1 MDLSEPLRAVRH
13 ALRPLPGWPT
23 RHALVRD
30 AALALAVGAGVVLEG
45 VVAWTSGT
53 GGPVGTAALHAA
65 LVVVGLL
72 VVVLTRLYP
81 VLAVVVSLLASL
93 ASLTIG
99 LLVIVASY
107 LLGRRAPSVWPA
119 VTLFTVGTVG
129 WLALLATVGSAGVD
143 AWSLTLIVLVFY
155 LVLPWLVGVH
165 RRQQAELSAAGWEH
179 ARQLQREHRLTAE
192 QARSRERS
200 RIAQDMHDSLGHEL
214 SLIALRAGAL
224 EVTPDLADEH
234 RRAVAEL
241 RADAVT
247 ATTHLR
253 EIIGVLRAD
262 AEPAPTV
269 PVDEGVP
276 ALVERVRASGM
287 RVMLVR
293 EGDLTDL
300 PPMVGRAAHRVV
312 QEALTNAAKY
322 APDASV
328 TVWAITDGRTLEVRV
343 TNAAPVGVLPETAE
357 GGGRGLI
364 GLRERVRVAGG
375 SFAAGPCDGGW
386 EVAATLPVDGAV
398 AVVPGADPGGED
410 GDDIDRLQLAARRRF
425 RGWTLALVAFPVVC
439 LVALVVVAVGPMS
452 LAWEGRSLPS
462 EDLARIEMGDTREE
476 AERYLP
482 DHALPMDEGE
492 RARYR
497 EPEDAECSYYYD
509 GSHALDLDAAFHQ
522 VCFRDGRVV
531 GVGVAARY

>member
-1 MDLSEPLRAVRH
+1 MDLSEPLRAARR

-23 RHALVRD
+23 RRALVRD
-30 AALALAVGAGVVLEG
+30 AALAAAVGAGVVLEG
-45 VVAWTSGT
+45 VVAWISGT
-53 GGPVGTAALHAA
+53 GGPVETAALHAA

-72 VVVLTRLYP
+72 VIVLTRLYP
-81 VLAVVVSLLASL
+81 VLAVAVSLA
-93 ASLTIG
+93 ASLTSLSLG
-99 LLVIVASY
+99 LLVVVASY

-119 VTLFTVGTVG
+119 AVLFTVGAG
-129 WLALLATVGSAGVD
+129 AWLALLSTVASVGVD
-143 AWSLTLIVLVFY
+143 AWSFSLVVVVFY

-165 RRQQAELSAAGWEH
+165 RRQQAQLSAAGWEH

-224 EVTPDLADEH
+224 EVTRDLSDEH

-262 AEPAPTV
+262 AEPAPTI

-287 RVMLVR
+287 RVTLVR
-293 EGDLTDL
+293 EGDLSEL

-328 TVWAITDGRTLEVRV
+328 TVWAITDGRALEVRV
-343 TNAAPVGVLPETAE
+343 ANAAPVGVLPETAQ

-375 SFAAGPCDGGW
+375 SFAAGSCDGGW
-386 EVAATLPVDGAV
+386 EVAATLPVSGVV
-398 AVVPGADPGGED
+398 APAPGADP
-410 GDDIDRLQLAARRRF
+410 
-425 RGWTLALVAFPVVC
+425 
-439 LVALVVVAVGPMS
+439 
-452 LAWEGRSLPS
+452 
-462 EDLARIEMGDTREE
+462 
-476 AERYLP
+476 
-482 DHALPMDEGE
+482 
-492 RARYR
+492 RARTAMTSTGCNWR
-497 EPEDAECSYYYD
+497 PAAGFAGGRWRSWCSR
-509 GSHALDLDAAFHQ
+509 SCAWWCSWPWRW
-522 VCFRDGRVV
+522 VRCRWCWRDSRCPPRTWLASGWATHGRRPS
-531 GVGVAARY
+531 GTCRSTPCR